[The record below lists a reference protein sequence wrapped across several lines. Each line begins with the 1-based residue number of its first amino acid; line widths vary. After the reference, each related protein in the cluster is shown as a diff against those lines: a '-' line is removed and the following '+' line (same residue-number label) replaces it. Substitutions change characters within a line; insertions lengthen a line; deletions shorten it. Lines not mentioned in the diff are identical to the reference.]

1 MTVVIRHEIIV
12 THMCPAI
19 GNRRASYNVTC
30 FHTHVRRLRKS
41 LEIEFINSQIKLK
54 PKGAP
59 NYVRKKRI
67 YGYVSASVAKELNDI
82 TLKMVTK

>member
-1 MTVVIRHEIIV
+1 
-12 THMCPAI
+12 MCPAI

-30 FHTHVRRLRKS
+30 LHTHVRKLRKS

-59 NYVRKKRI
+59 NYVPKKE
-67 YGYVSASVAKELNDI
+67 YMAVSASVAKELNDI